1 MMRIEGADIER
12 YIVLACVAG
21 ALAACETAGST
32 ASRPVAQPMAPASAP
47 DLVVGKTLVY
57 ETEDGGREQ
66 SSITTIDADGK
77 VTWES
82 ASGST
87 WTVIHPFA
95 GHVQWKTPG
104 DEGTQSFTGDSMVPL
119 EVGRTMQI
127 SYSGQSTS
135 EGSWSGTRNCKVES
149 QESIGVKAG
158 TFDTFKVVCTQ
169 GSNPSRPARTR
180 TFYYAPE
187 VGDSVL
193 TVHQIHYQGRTE
205 RAELVDAGGGAES

>member
-1 MMRIEGADIER
+1 M
-12 YIVLACVAG
+12 
-21 ALAACETAGST
+21 
-32 ASRPVAQPMAPASAP
+32 PPANAP
-47 DLVVGKTLVY
+47 DPAVGKTLVY
-57 ETEDGGREQ
+57 EREDGRLEQ
-66 SSITTIDADGK
+66 NAITAIDADGK

-82 ASGST
+82 TNGST

-95 GHVQWKTPG
+95 GHVQWKTPD
-104 DEGTQSFTGDSMVPL
+104 DEGTQSFTGDSMFPL

-135 EGSWSGTRNCKVES
+135 EGSWSGTRNCEVES

-169 GSNPSRPARTR
+169 GGNPSRPSRTR

-205 RAELVDAGGGAES
+205 RAELVDAGTAASGGAGS